1 MIETGTRP
9 NPTVLVVD
17 DEPGVLESLA
27 DLLRKEFHVLGT
39 SDPDE
44 ALSLL
49 ANEEVAVILS
59 DQRMPKQTGAQLLAT
74 ASALSPDTIRVL
86 LTGYADIEVVIE
98 AVNDAKV
105 FYYLSKPWRN
115 DSILDLVRT
124 AVQKHSLAAEERR
137 LLKKLGGLK
146 SEEALSQ
153 MRADLAGE
161 SADFRSRD
169 LAAMR
174 SGIATAELAQL
185 HLNQGR
191 EKIQLCVSCQRAN
204 TPDAGWTNLV
214 EYLRSHTSSLRDVL
228 CPACSAR
235 EAAAKAMARD
245 HA

>member
-39 SDPDE
+39 TDPDE

-59 DQRMPKQTGAQLLAT
+59 DQRMPKQTGAQLLAK

-86 LTGYADIEVVIE
+86 LTGYADIEVVIQ
-98 AVNDAKV
+98 AVNDARV
-105 FYYLSKPWRN
+105 FYYLSKPWKN

-124 AVQKHSLAAEERR
+124 AVQKHGLAAEERG
-137 LLKKLGGLK
+137 LLRKLRGLK
-146 SEEALSQ
+146 SEEALSL
-153 MRADLAGE
+153 MRVDLARD
-161 SADFRSRD
+161 STDFLSRD
-169 LAAMR
+169 LADLR

-191 EKIQLCVSCQRAN
+191 EKVQVCVSCQRAKA
-204 TPDAGWTNLV
+204 PGSGWTNLV

-235 EAAAKAMARD
+235 EATAGVGARD
-245 HA
+245 QV